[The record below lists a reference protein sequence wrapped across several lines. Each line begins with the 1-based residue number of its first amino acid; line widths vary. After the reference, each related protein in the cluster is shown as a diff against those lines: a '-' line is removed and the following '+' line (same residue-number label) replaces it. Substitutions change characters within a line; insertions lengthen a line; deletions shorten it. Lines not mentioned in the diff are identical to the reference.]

1 MSQSRSYRR
10 GFSARASA
18 STDAPSSTE
27 SPAEAV
33 ESSSDANGAVAA
45 EAPQELALKQYP
57 SGEMVFEKIEGFG
70 RFMQSVRMFFAWP
83 WQKFKKGSVLTMT
96 LSGPVSPHV
105 FDRLLVRSVNSLLLC
120 PETVGYKFN
129 RPSMSG
135 PKRAFGT

>member
-1 MSQSRSYRR
+1 MSQSRSYKR
-10 GFSARASA
+10 GSSARAST

-27 SPAEAV
+27 SPSEAV
-33 ESSSDANGAVAA
+33 ESRSDANGAVAA

-57 SGEMVFEKIEGFG
+57 SGEMVFENIEGFG

-105 FDRLLVRSVNSLLLC
+105 FDCLL
-120 PETVGYKFN
+120 F
-129 RPSMSG
+129 
-135 PKRAFGT
+135 